1 MPQLDIRENLIAALI
16 RDEALCLKPYKDTVG
31 KLTIGIGRNLDDVGI
46 SHDEALVLLHNDI
59 EKASAALRTQ
69 LPWTVN
75 LDDARV
81 GVLVNMTFNM
91 GIGTI
96 LKFKDTLAHIQAGQ
110 YEQAAESMLQS
121 QWARQVGARAQ
132 RLATQ
137 MRTGEWI

>member
-1 MPQLDIRENLIAALI
+1 MDIREKLISQLS
-16 RDEALCLKPYKDTVG
+16 RDEGIRLRPYRDSVG

-46 SHDEALVLLHNDI
+46 SQDEATVLLGNDI

-75 LDDARV
+75 LDDART

-91 GIGTI
+91 GITTM
-96 LKFKDTLAHIQAGQ
+96 LKFKDTLAHIQAGD
-110 YEQAAESMLQS
+110 YSAAADSMLQS

-132 RLATQ
+132 RLAEQ
-137 MRTGEWI
+137 MRTGQWQ

>member
-1 MPQLDIRENLIAALI
+1 LPQLDIRDRLITQLT
-16 RDEALCLKPYKDTVG
+16 RDEGCRLKPYKDSVG

-46 SHDEALVLLHNDI
+46 SQDEASVLLGNDI

-75 LDDARV
+75 LDEARF

-91 GIGTI
+91 GITTM
-96 LKFKDTLAHIQAGQ
+96 LKFKDTLTHIQAGQ
-110 YEQAAESMLQS
+110 YDLAAESMLKS

-132 RLATQ
+132 RLSDQ
-137 MRTGEWI
+137 MRTGEWA